1 MNSTI
6 YYGNLNISKLA
17 KAVKE
22 KHPAVYK
29 SEKTGDIYLNFNLF
43 VSKQGADKSK
53 NHGSICSSQNEQ
65 EKEKG
70 FYFANFR
77 LGNTKEVSDE
87 DIKGIDEDLSF

>member
-43 VSKQGADKSK
+43 VSKNGPDKFK
-53 NHGSICSSQNEQ
+53 NHGSICSSQSEQ
-65 EKEKG
+65 DKEKG

-77 LGNTKEVSDE
+77 LGNIKEVSDE
-87 DIKGIDEDLSF
+87 DVKEIEDNLSF